1 MKKEINKVPF
11 SRERFEAALKYDYET
26 IKSVAKVVG
35 PSETTIRKALK
46 SGEINEEYLD
56 PICRYLGFDAGYFKG
71 EAETEPI
78 YEALITLMNYRER
91 IAEFSSYQLAV
102 GGYVDD

>member
-11 SRERFEAALKYDYET
+11 SRKRFEAALKYDYET
-26 IKSVAKVVG
+26 IKSLSRAVG

-56 PICRYLGFDAGYFKG
+56 PICGYLGFDAGYFKG
-71 EAETEPI
+71 AAETEPI

-91 IAEFSSYQLAV
+91 ISEFSSYQYVV
-102 GGYVDD
+102 GGYFDD